1 MGNIK
6 QYRRTIHFMYLM
18 FEHKQSN
25 ASNVSHKTMLVSHSL
40 CPVLIGAEA

>member
-25 ASNVSHKTMLVSHSL
+25 ASSVSPKTMLVSHSL